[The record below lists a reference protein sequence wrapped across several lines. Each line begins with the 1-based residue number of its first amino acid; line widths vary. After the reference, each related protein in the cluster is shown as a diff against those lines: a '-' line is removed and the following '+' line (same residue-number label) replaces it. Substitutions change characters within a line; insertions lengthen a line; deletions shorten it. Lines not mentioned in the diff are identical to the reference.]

1 MPKSIFLVG
10 GGGGGAGEVGP
21 REWGYNV
28 WSRFPPLSRIRSW
41 GGEGGGYNVYHRFQA
56 LDRLDFHRYL
66 GAGLVPPRAL
76 FISRIAAN
84 NRV

>member
-1 MPKSIFLVG
+1 MPKSIFLV

-28 WSRFPPLSRIRSW
+28 WSRFPPLSRVRSW

-66 GAGLVPPRAL
+66 GVGLVPPRAL